1 MLELKWE
8 TLNPLDS
15 LPSNNYLLFHGLSL
29 RTHQNTQVDVTVDP
43 WTTWG
48 VGVLT
53 LCTVENLCIVHSRP
67 SAFEV
72 PPYPQFSIHRF
83 DQLQIDHLKSSK
95 LILSLHLVPNP
106 LPTPSPWPNH
116 QETKEKEKK
125 GVGILITESITNCI
139 LLVIMLHL
147 SLSFLFYTVITPL

>member
-1 MLELKWE
+1 MRHGLFEVNYSYRIIIQCVTNNTFQRMLELKWE

-29 RTHQNTQVDVTVDP
+29 CTHQNTQVDVTVDL

-67 SAFEV
+67 SVFEV
-72 PPYPQFSIHRF
+72 PLYPQFSIHRF
-83 DQLQIDHLKSSK
+83 DQLQIVQSFTIYCWKILHVSGVTQFKSVLFKSTV
-95 LILSLHLVPNP
+95 LTTTYTFPSDVVSIL
-106 LPTPSPWPNH
+106 
-116 QETKEKEKK
+116 
-125 GVGILITESITNCI
+125 
-139 LLVIMLHL
+139 
-147 SLSFLFYTVITPL
+147 